1 VATIKGCYYR
11 CSNHNQASVSRDAW
25 EQISRG
31 NNTHA
36 NTLEPWNGPELTG
49 IEGIR
54 DAINAAIA
62 ITLAGEV
69 HRADI

>member
-1 VATIKGCYYR
+1 MSKDT
-11 CSNHNQASVSRDAW
+11 W

-31 NNTHA
+31 NYMHA

-49 IEGIR
+49 VEGIR
-54 DAINAAIA
+54 DAINAAINVAIA